1 MPPIDML
8 GQRPRVVD
16 VCHWTRTTPSPR
28 FRCHGVHQN
37 SKYDSGDVIVV
48 GAGVIG
54 LFIASRLLQRG
65 HTVVLLE
72 SAQGL
77 CGGATG
83 AGQGYIWQSHR
94 DPLAVGAWKMAEQ
107 SKQEWKELLSPDVQK
122 EAVYDENGSLLLAT
136 TEEECVALKE
146 RVDVLN
152 KHGGLHAEYLSS
164 YDDIVRAE
172 PSLRDSRI
180 DLYAG
185 VVTPCDAQIDGR
197 RAVDVLFSSCVT
209 HGRERFVSR
218 FGHAVESLVLRDDDR
233 EGQCAHG
240 VVLDNGDTIYADRI
254 VVAAGAWSGQ
264 LLSAWLGDHA
274 EQSDAWKERIVP
286 RRGHLLVCFTAP
298 PTDTRQL
305 RHGIMEAK
313 YTHHYSKKGAADEYD
328 ITFTAT
334 ENALDGSLLIGSSR
348 ELLSSTVKDSW
359 VQDAQPHVVRDI
371 LDRAKEFLPKVL
383 DDNVMI
389 IRDVRVGLRPFA
401 AHHHAP
407 YIGPVQGIGGLYVS
421 SGHEGSGLT
430 LAPASADVLMHHLF
444 HDVSM
449 DADIEAYTQSMY
461 T

>member
-1 MPPIDML
+1 ML
-8 GQRPRVVD
+8 GQRPRGVVHD
-16 VCHWTRTTPSPR
+16 CRWVTRTTTRSP
-28 FRCHGVHQN
+28 RCHGVHQY
-37 SKYDSGDVIVV
+37 SKTDNGDVIVV
-48 GAGVIG
+48 GAGVVG

-65 HTVVLLE
+65 YTVVLLE

-77 CGGATG
+77 CSGATG

-107 SKQEWKELLSPDVQK
+107 SKQEWKELLSPHVQ
-122 EAVYDENGSLLLAT
+122 EEEDLYDENGSLLLAT
-136 TEEECVALKE
+136 TKQESVALKE
-146 RVDVLN
+146 RVESLH
-152 KHGGLHAEYLSS
+152 KHGGLHAKYLSS
-164 YDDIVRAE
+164 YDDIVCVE

-180 DLYAG
+180 ELYAG
-185 VVTPCDAQIDGR
+185 VVTPSDAQIDGR
-197 RAVDVLFSSCVT
+197 RAVDVLFTSCVA
-209 HGRERFVSR
+209 HGGERFVSR
-218 FGHAVESLVLRDDDR
+218 FGHAVESLILRDDGR

-240 VVLDNGDTIYADRI
+240 VVLDNGHTIYADRI

-264 LLSAWLGDHA
+264 MLSTWLG
-274 EQSDAWKERIVP
+274 EQGDAWKERIVP
-286 RRGHLLVCFTAP
+286 RRGHLLVCTIP
-298 PTDTRQL
+298 RTDTTRQL

-328 ITFTAT
+328 VTFTAT

-348 ELLSSTVKDSW
+348 ELLSSTMKDSW

-371 LDRAKEFLPKVL
+371 LDRAREFLPQLL
-383 DDNVMI
+383 DENMNMT

-401 AHHHAP
+401 THHHAGP
-407 YIGPVQGIGGLYVS
+407 YIGPVRGIGGLFVS

-444 HDVSM
+444 HDVSI
-449 DADIEAYTQSMY
+449 DADIEAYTQTVY